1 MVIAVT
7 KYEPSSFI
15 LMEMWRVLGKKVTK
29 WRILAVFFVGN
40 GNCN

>member
-15 LMEMWRVLGKKVTK
+15 LMEMWRVLGKRDFCWEWELLLGVVKGHVK
-29 WRILAVFFVGN
+29 
-40 GNCN
+40 